1 LYRALVNLVANA
13 LDAMP
18 RGGTLTLR
26 VAWSDAETLVGARA
40 GTRRVAVEVEDSGTG
55 IEPADLDRVFNP
67 FFSTKEG
74 GTGLGL
80 ALTQKIVEDH
90 GGSIDVRSAPGA
102 GALFRIALPLMPDTP
117 PDAGHDDRRG

>member
-1 LYRALVNLVANA
+1 
-13 LDAMP
+13 MK
-18 RGGTLTLR
+18 
-26 VAWSDAETLVGARA
+26 A
-40 GTRRVAVEVEDSGTG
+40 GRTRQSIEVEDSGTG

-90 GGSIDVRSAPGA
+90 GGTIDVRSAPSA
-102 GALFRIALPLMPDTP
+102 GALFRIVLPLMPDAP
-117 PDAGHDDRRG
+117 RDAGHDDRRG